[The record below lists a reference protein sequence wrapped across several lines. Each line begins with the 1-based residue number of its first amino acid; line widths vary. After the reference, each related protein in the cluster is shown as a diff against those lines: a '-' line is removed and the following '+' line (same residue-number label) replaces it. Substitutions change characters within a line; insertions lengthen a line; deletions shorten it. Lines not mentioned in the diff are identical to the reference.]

1 MAHITIA
8 ASAKAF
14 RVLFSLAEAG
24 FTFSKND
31 TGNFGPFSA
40 SYNVKLHLS
49 GGTIQLNDDN
59 TIEIQNV
66 DIVFD
71 TLDFKLCLNLPGFC
85 IGGFCIVPDPWNGC
99 LVSFP
104 GFCIGGPVCADLDL
118 SALVAQ
124 ITDMKAN
131 LVAKYVVD
139 PARPSGVTDVEA
151 EIQNH
156 PNKWQIFINPTYVN
170 VIIDFPETLDNILAN
185 AIQNAINNLFP
196 SWLPGW
202 AKDLIWAFLGPI
214 VDLIKA
220 IIGIVG
226 SIANWLENLL
236 NNVFGL
242 VPLIETAIADY
253 FASQNSIYE
262 FNDPYPILGPSGI
275 LIPVM
280 IPIRNLGATV
290 NSKEMIVRADV
301 GA

>member
-14 RVLFSLAEAG
+14 RVLFNLAEAG
-24 FTFSKND
+24 FTFKKND
-31 TGNFGPFSA
+31 KGNFGPFSA

-59 TIEIQNV
+59 TLEIQNV

-71 TLDFKLCLNLPGFC
+71 TLDFQLCLNLPGFC

-118 SALVAQ
+118 SGLVAQ

-131 LVAKYVVD
+131 LLAKYIVD
-139 PARPSGVTDVEA
+139 PARPAGVTDVEA

-156 PNKWQIFINPTYVN
+156 PNKWKVFINPTYVN

-185 AIQNAINNLFP
+185 AIQNAINDLFP

-202 AKDLIWAFLGPI
+202 AKDLTWAFLGPI
-214 VDLIKA
+214 VDLIKG

-290 NSKEMIVRADV
+290 NSKEMIVQADV

>member
-8 ASAKAF
+8 ASAKTF
-14 RVLFSLAEAG
+14 RVLFNLAEAG
-24 FTFSKND
+24 FTFKKSD
-31 TGNFGPFSA
+31 TRNFGPFSA
-40 SYNVKLHLS
+40 SYDVKLHLS
-49 GGTIQLNDDN
+49 GGTIQLNDGN

-66 DIVFD
+66 DVVFD

-104 GFCIGGPVCADLDL
+104 GFCIGGPVCADLNL
-118 SALVAQ
+118 SGLVAQ
-124 ITDMKAN
+124 ITDMKAD
-131 LVAKYVVD
+131 LLAKYVVD
-139 PARPSGVTDVEA
+139 PARPAGVTDVEA
-151 EIQNH
+151 ELQNH
-156 PNKWQIFINPTYVN
+156 PNKWEVFINPTYVN
-170 VIIDFPETLDNILAN
+170 VIIDVPATLDNILEN
-185 AIQNAINNLFP
+185 AIHNAINDLFP

-202 AKDLIWAFLGPI
+202 AKDIIWAFLGPI
-214 VDLIKA
+214 VDLIKS

-226 SIANWLENLL
+226 SIADWLENLL

-262 FNDPYPILGPSGI
+262 FNDPYPILPASGI

-290 NSKEMIVRADV
+290 NSKEMVVVADV

>member
-14 RVLFSLAEAG
+14 RVLFNLAEAG
-24 FTFSKND
+24 FTFKKND
-31 TGNFGPFSA
+31 KGNFGPFSA

-59 TIEIQNV
+59 TLEIQNV

-71 TLDFKLCLNLPGFC
+71 TLDFQLCLNLPGFC

-118 SALVAQ
+118 SGLVAQ

-131 LVAKYVVD
+131 LLAKYIVD
-139 PARPSGVTDVEA
+139 PARPAGVTDVEA

-156 PNKWQIFINPTYVN
+156 PNKWKVFINPTYVN

-185 AIQNAINNLFP
+185 AIQNAINDLFP

>member
-14 RVLFSLAEAG
+14 RVLFNLAEAG
-24 FTFSKND
+24 FTFKKND
-31 TGNFGPFSA
+31 KGNFGPFSA

-59 TIEIQNV
+59 TLEIQNV

-71 TLDFKLCLNLPGFC
+71 TLDFQLCLNLPGFC

-118 SALVAQ
+118 SGLVAQ

-131 LVAKYVVD
+131 LLAKYIVD
-139 PARPSGVTDVEA
+139 PARPAGVTDVEA

-156 PNKWQIFINPTYVN
+156 PNKWKVFINPTYVN

-185 AIQNAINNLFP
+185 AIQNAINDLFP

-214 VDLIKA
+214 VDLIKG

-290 NSKEMIVRADV
+290 NSKEMIVQADV

>member
-14 RVLFSLAEAG
+14 RVLFNLAEAG
-24 FTFSKND
+24 FTFKKND
-31 TGNFGPFSA
+31 KGNFGPFSA

-59 TIEIQNV
+59 TLEIQNV

-71 TLDFKLCLNLPGFC
+71 TLDFQLCLNLPGFC

-104 GFCIGGPVCADLDL
+104 GVCIGGPVCADLDL
-118 SALVAQ
+118 SGLVAQ

-131 LVAKYVVD
+131 LLAKYIVD
-139 PARPSGVTDVEA
+139 PARPAGVTDVEA

-156 PNKWQIFINPTYVN
+156 PNKWKVFINPTYVN

-185 AIQNAINNLFP
+185 AIQNAINDLFP

-214 VDLIKA
+214 VDLIKG

>member
-59 TIEIQNV
+59 TLEIQNV

-71 TLDFKLCLNLPGFC
+71 TLDFQLCLNLPGFC

-118 SALVAQ
+118 SGLVAQ

-131 LVAKYVVD
+131 LLAKYIVD
-139 PARPSGVTDVEA
+139 PARPAGVTDVEA

-156 PNKWQIFINPTYVN
+156 PNKWKVFINPTYVN

-185 AIQNAINNLFP
+185 AIQNAINDLFP

-214 VDLIKA
+214 VDLIKG

>member
-14 RVLFSLAEAG
+14 RVLFNLAEAG
-24 FTFSKND
+24 FTFSKNQ

-40 SYNVKLHLS
+40 GYNVKLHLS

-66 DIVFD
+66 DVVFD

-118 SALVAQ
+118 SGLVAQ

-131 LVAKYVVD
+131 LIAKYVVD
-139 PARPSGVTDVEA
+139 PARPAGVTDVEA

-156 PNKWQIFINPTYVN
+156 PNKWEIFINPTSVK
-170 VIIDFPETLDNILAN
+170 VIIDFPETLDNIFVN
-185 AIQNAINNLFP
+185 AIQNAINDLFP

-202 AKDLIWAFLGPI
+202 AKDLIWVFLGPI
-214 VDLIKA
+214 IDLIKG
-220 IIGIVG
+220 IIGTVG

-242 VPLIETAIADY
+242 VPLIETTIADY

-290 NSKEMIVRADV
+290 NSKEMIVQADV

>member
-14 RVLFSLAEAG
+14 RVLFNLAEAG
-24 FTFSKND
+24 FTFKKND
-31 TGNFGPFSA
+31 KGNFGPFSA

-59 TIEIQNV
+59 TLEIQNV

-71 TLDFKLCLNLPGFC
+71 TLDFQLCLNLPGFC

-118 SALVAQ
+118 SGLVAQ

-131 LVAKYVVD
+131 LLAKYIVD
-139 PARPSGVTDVEA
+139 PARPAGVTDVEA

-156 PNKWQIFINPTYVN
+156 PNKWKVFINPTYVN

-185 AIQNAINNLFP
+185 AIQNAINDLFP

-214 VDLIKA
+214 VDLIKG